1 MLDNN
6 KCILVY
12 GLNDKELADISNAG
26 FKLKIISK
34 EMINMKIKDIIMGLK
49 IETVNENYP
58 SEKVFLF
65 NNYEDKVL
73 QTSVKIVRSI
83 VKGGILAVVTP
94 TSSDWTFKYLST
106 HLIEERDY
114 IKGQQKGR

>member
-1 MLDNN
+1 MLNNN
-6 KCILVY
+6 KCVLVY
-12 GLNDKELADISNAG
+12 GINEEEVSELSKAG
-26 FKLKIISK
+26 FKLKIITK
-34 EMINMKIKDIIMGLK
+34 DMINMKIKDIISGFK

-73 QTSVKIVRSI
+73 QTSVKLLRSI
-83 VKGGILAVVTP
+83 VKGGILAAVTP
-94 TSSDWTFKYLST
+94 TSNEWTFEYLST

-114 IKGQQKGR
+114 IKRQQKER